1 MIDQIAISAH
11 ELDDLIRPTV
21 LETPLVKRRVASRTV
36 WCKQENLQTTGS
48 FKIRGAMAKLLS
60 LEPADRAKGV
70 LTASTGNHGAA
81 VAHAGMVLDC
91 GVTVFVPETADPTKL
106 EAITEAGATI
116 NPVPGDPL
124 QAELA
129 ARQEAAAAGMAYIP
143 PYNDRTVIAG
153 QGTVGVELLRQIDSP
168 SAVIVSVG
176 GGGLIS
182 GVGAVIK
189 RQWPDTELVAVSP
202 KNSAAM
208 RASMVAGHI
217 IEVES
222 LSTLSDGTAGGVEP
236 HSLTFGTCRQL
247 IDTWHTLAEEE
258 IAEAM
263 VAYLDTEDDRIEGSA
278 AVALAAVSRL
288 PESEGPVV
296 VVLCGGN
303 AGATSEALARELVTQ
318 GRHPR

>member
-1 MIDQIAISAH
+1 MIDQIATAAH
-11 ELDDLIRPTV
+11 ELDGLIRPTV
-21 LETPLVKRRVASRTV
+21 FETPLVERRIARRTV

-60 LEPADRAKGV
+60 LDSAERAKGV

-81 VAHAGMVLDC
+81 VAHAGMVLDAA
-91 GVTVFVPETADPTKL
+91 VTVFVPETADPTKL

-116 NPVPGDPL
+116 NQVPGDPL
-124 QAELA
+124 QAEVA
-129 ARQEAAAAGMAYIP
+129 ARREADAKGLAYIP

-153 QGTVGVELLRQIDSP
+153 QGTVGVELLRQIESP

-182 GVGAVIK
+182 GIGAVIK
-189 RQWPDTELVAVSP
+189 QHWPDTELIAVSP

-208 RASMVAGHI
+208 RASIIAGHI

-222 LSTLSDGTAGGVEP
+222 LPTLSDGTAGGVEP
-236 HSLTFGTCRQL
+236 DAITFNSCQQL
-247 IDTWHTLAEEE
+247 IDSWHTLTEPE

-263 VAYLDTEDDRIEGSA
+263 IDYLNRYDDRIEGSA
-278 AVALAAVSRL
+278 ALALAASPLVSED
-288 PESEGPVV
+288 PIVV
-296 VVLCGGN
+296 ILCGGN
-303 AGATSEALARELVTQ
+303 AGAASEAAARELTT
-318 GRHPR
+318 